1 MEKLTDKEKNIR
13 LYPLYKTFAWDLFF
27 YYAIAF
33 LFLTQVK
40 KLTPADVLLT
50 EAAYP
55 IFKIL
60 LLVPLTAFIEKRGK
74 RKSLILANISIT
86 LSVLIL
92 IFAQNIRYVFIS
104 QFFSALGYMIKGIC
118 ETNMLYDSLP
128 RNSKRGGLFARIDG
142 RATGYYYYINA
153 ITSFAAGFLYIINPY
168 IPMILCAS
176 MCIIA
181 TVICFRF
188 REIDDDENV
197 VDNKKYIENTKD
209 SYRSILKS
217 PRLRNLIFFGA
228 MVYGLL
234 AILVTLRNSLLKDVG
249 LPEQYF
255 GVIFA
260 ILEMISGIT
269 TRNQHKF
276 HNRLK
281 NRTLTVLSIP
291 VTISCIILGIVANS
305 NMPFV
310 FIITTLILLYLV
322 QYIVKG
328 PFYILI
334 KRYLNNFTTHKI
346 RNKISSLY
354 NLVENL
360 LRCMIALIASIL
372 LRYIN
377 TANVFII
384 IRTVFTI
391 ILSALLINMK
401 DKVGLKPEE
410 YTEKDIEFLKLK

>member
-188 REIDDDENV
+188 REIDDDNV
-197 VDNKKYIENTKD
+197 VDNKKYIKNTKD

-291 VTISCIILGIVANS
+291 VTIS
-305 NMPFV
+305 
-310 FIITTLILLYLV
+310 YLV

-384 IRTVFTI
+384 IGTVFTI